1 MRHFFALLLAATSAF
16 WISGSSA
23 RADEAGGKIKALI
36 ITGEDVSAHNW
47 KETTAAVRKI
57 LLDNGHFDVT
67 VSEDL
72 KPIESA
78 DTLKEYDVIVLL
90 RCNRTGKLSGD
101 GKKNLLEFVR
111 GGKGLYVQHLASA
124 SFADWP
130 EFGKLCGRHWVMGKG
145 KSGHGPRGQFDA
157 KIADDKHP
165 ITDGLKSFRADDE
178 LYAKLEGKEPIH
190 VLVEADSDWSKKTEP
205 LVFWRPYGEGRMV
218 HCTLGHD
225 ARAMA
230 VPEETTLIL
239 RGIQWAATGKV
250 AK

>member
-1 MRHFFALLLAATSAF
+1 MRHFLGIMLALASAV
-16 WISGSSA
+16 WISASSA
-23 RADEAGGKIKALI
+23 RAEEAGGKIKALI

-47 KETTAAVRKI
+47 KETTPAVRKI
-57 LLDNGHFDVT
+57 LLDSGRFDVT
-67 VSEDL
+67 VSENL
-72 KPIESA
+72 QPLESA
-78 DTLKEYDVIVLL
+78 DALKAYDVIVLM
-90 RCNRTGKLSGD
+90 RCNRTGKLSAA

-130 EFGKLCGRHWVMGKG
+130 EFGKLCGRYWVMGKG

-165 ITDGLKSFRADDE
+165 ITEGMKDFRADDE

-190 VLVEADSDWSKKTEP
+190 VLVEAYSDWSKKIEP
-205 LVFWRPYGEGRMV
+205 LVFWLPYGEGRVV

-225 ARAMA
+225 ARAIA
-230 VPEETTLIL
+230 TPEESKLIL

-250 AK
+250 VK

>member
-1 MRHFFALLLAATSAF
+1 MRNLLVLLAAIITAWSLSAAP
-16 WISGSSA
+16 A
-23 RADEAGGKIKALI
+23 RAVDETGKIKALI
-36 ITGEDVSAHNW
+36 ITGDDVDVHHW

-57 LLDNGHFDVT
+57 LLDSGRFEVT

-72 KPIESA
+72 KPLESA
-78 DTLKEYDVIVLL
+78 DELKSYDVIVL
-90 RCNRTGKLSGD
+90 NRFNRKAKLSD
-101 GKKNLLEFVR
+101 TGKKNLLDFVR
-111 GGKGLYVQHLASA
+111 GGKGLYVQHLAST

-130 EFGKLCGRHWVMGKG
+130 EFGKLCGRYWVMGKG
-145 KSGHGPRGQFDA
+145 KSGHGPRGPFDA

-165 ITDGLKSFRADDE
+165 ITNGMKDFRTDDE

-205 LVFWRPYGEGRMV
+205 LVFWLPYGEGRVV

-225 ARAMA
+225 ARAIA
-230 VPEETTLIL
+230 TPEVTTLIV
-239 RGIQWAATGKV
+239 RGIQWAATGK